1 MSDMKTYEY
10 IWLDGYTPEPFMR
23 SKVKATEEKSAPDW
37 SFVVHLLNKQKE
49 EAQTVFFF
57 LFKLILIQMDTI

>member
-10 IWLDGYTPEPFMR
+10 IWLDGYTPEPLR
-23 SKVKATEEKSAPDW
+23 SGAKATEEKSAPTGHLM
-37 SFVVHLLNKQKE
+37 VHLLNKQRE